1 MEEMTHMYG
10 LIGMLI
16 WVKTTIEM
24 NDELFRAAKQAAAH
38 DGITLR
44 ELIERGVRGELDRRE
59 RLGYVLPDLSVDGE
73 GVRPGVDEG
82 DWDQVAAIIYTGR
95 GG

>member
-1 MEEMTHMYG
+1 MYG
-10 LIGMLI
+10 FIDILI

-24 NDELFRAAKQAAAH
+24 NDELFRRAKRAAAH

-44 ELIERGVRGELDRRE
+44 ELVETGLRSELDRRE
-59 RLGYVLPDLSVDGE
+59 RRSYDLSDLSVDGD
-73 GVRPGVDEG
+73 GVQSGVTEG
-82 DWDQVAAIIYTGR
+82 DWDQIASIIYAGR

>member
-1 MEEMTHMYG
+1 
-10 LIGMLI
+10 MLI

-24 NDELFRAAKQAAAH
+24 NDELFRRAKQVAAH

-44 ELIERGVRGELDRRE
+44 ELVETGLRSELDRRE
-59 RLGYVLPDLSVDGE
+59 RRRYVLSDLSVDGD
-73 GVRPGVDEG
+73 GVQPGVTEG
-82 DWDQVAAIIYTGR
+82 DWDQIASIIYAGR

>member
-1 MEEMTHMYG
+1 MHG
-10 LIGMLI
+10 LLDMLI

-24 NDELFRAAKQAAAH
+24 NDELFRRAKQAAAH

-44 ELIERGVRGELDRRE
+44 ELVERGVRSELERRE
-59 RLGYVLPDLSVDGE
+59 RRGFVLPDLSVDGE
-73 GVRPGVDEG
+73 GVQPGITEG
-82 DWDQVAAIIYTGR
+82 DWDQIASIIYSGR